1 MRIGVHVSIA
11 GGIWESLERA
21 RALGC
26 NTMQIFSRNPRGWQA
41 AKLAGPD
48 VTEFRV
54 LKARYD
60 IRPVA
65 VHIPYIINL
74 ATPDDVLYKKS
85 INAYIEDI
93 KRADL
98 LGAECFVT
106 HLGSHV
112 GSGEDNGIK
121 RFAKALNEIIKKA
134 GPKTMIL
141 LENTAGSGDSIG
153 SKFSHLKRIRDS
165 LDDAKNV
172 GICLDTAHTFAAG
185 YDIKTKA
192 GLDRTLK
199 EFDDMLGLDLIKV
212 VHFNDSLS
220 PFGSHVDR
228 HQHLGKGKIGLEA
241 LGRIINH
248 PALKNAAFI
257 METPKESE
265 RDDKRNLAAA
275 KKMVRGSSRRV
286 QGEGRK

>member
-1 MRIGVHVSIA
+1 
-11 GGIWESLERA
+11 
-21 RALGC
+21 
-26 NTMQIFSRNPRGWQA
+26 
-41 AKLAGPD
+41 
-48 VTEFRV
+48 
-54 LKARYD
+54 
-60 IRPVA
+60 
-65 VHIPYIINL
+65 
-74 ATPDDVLYKKS
+74 
-85 INAYIEDI
+85 
-93 KRADL
+93 
-98 LGAECFVT
+98 
-106 HLGSHV
+106 
-112 GSGEDNGIK
+112 
-121 RFAKALNEIIKKA
+121 
-134 GPKTMIL
+134 
-141 LENTAGSGDSIG
+141 
-153 SKFSHLKRIRDS
+153 
-165 LDDAKNV
+165 V